1 MVHVREVVIK
11 SYLFTLEF
19 HLQDQMGP
27 LERNMFR
34 SFQHLGNGM
43 HNVHVLCRIQVSDG
57 EIYSGAELTSWTFQ
71 WDLTL

>member
-1 MVHVREVVIK
+1 MDAEDEDNYNFYLLEFTWMVHVREVVIK
-11 SYLFTLEF
+11 SYPFTLEF

-43 HNVHVLCRIQVSDG
+43 HNVHVLCRIQV
-57 EIYSGAELTSWTFQ
+57 A
-71 WDLTL
+71 